1 MKDLVNFLKGLA
13 VIVACVLIRVAFE
26 RTSMRLTNRI
36 IKDCF
41 PWNDEEKGGAS

>member
-13 VIVACVLIRVAFE
+13 VIVACVLIRVAFQQ
-26 RTSMRLTNRI
+26 TSTRLTNRI

-41 PWNDEEKGGAS
+41 PWDDEEKGGAE